1 MNQWVD
7 GLSPKAICVSE
18 LLSRHVDCFSLQNT
32 LHSFYLILTLAHEIS
47 YFTNGGTMGQ
57 GKLKGLAQGSPLRW
71 HWRRPMEQTSSSSSL
86 LKVSDSGLP
95 DTMLI

>member
-18 LLSRHVDCFSLQNT
+18 LLSRHVECFSLQNT

-57 GKLKGLAQGSPLRW
+57 GKLKGLKVEVALASSNGTNVELFL
-71 HWRRPMEQTSSSSSL
+71 TSKSQ
-86 LKVSDSGLP
+86 
-95 DTMLI
+95 